1 MTFSIFRFVSNLAF
15 TPTRQTILPSRLPPF
30 FQITNILTIPLSLL
44 PLFQLFVGFRKLW
57 RFCTLHFSRGFFV
70 SLRICYLFIVFIEYM
85 AFEVDKK
92 KESTIFI
99 KNLPDDITTAVFSLF
114 SPFMSSNSKALWTN
128 TVLSVVPLL

>member
-1 MTFSIFRFVSNLAF
+1 M
-15 TPTRQTILPSRLPPF
+15 
-30 FQITNILTIPLSLL
+30 
-44 PLFQLFVGFRKLW
+44 KKC
-57 RFCTLHFSRGFFV
+57 RFCTLHFSWVFLI
-70 SLRICYLFIVFIEYM
+70 SLRVYYLFIVFIEYM

-114 SPFMSSNSKALWTN
+114 LLFIPSNSKALWTN